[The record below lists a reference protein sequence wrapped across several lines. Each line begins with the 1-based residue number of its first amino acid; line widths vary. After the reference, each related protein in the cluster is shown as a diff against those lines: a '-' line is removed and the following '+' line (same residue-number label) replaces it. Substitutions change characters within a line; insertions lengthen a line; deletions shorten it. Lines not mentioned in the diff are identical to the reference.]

1 MIEYNKTIKTT
12 TEICL
17 SDNGVFCE
25 EWQIDSEIT
34 YPLATIVIFLQIVVF
49 LLAIKLF
56 SRR

>member
-17 SDNGVFCE
+17 SGNGVFCD
-25 EWQIDSEIT
+25 EWQIDSETT
-34 YPLATIVIFLQIVVF
+34 YPLATIVIFIQIVVF